1 MLKTGSNVAKVL
13 WSLTIGFVISG
24 SAHAA
29 EETRAVAVP
38 PRVDHHMHIF
48 SPDSSAVLDSICQ
61 ALGPAGCPP
70 QVSHASSTAA
80 DVIQALDAA
89 GIKQGVLLS
98 NAYFFDSPDLA
109 VPVANAADK
118 VRAENAFIIAQ
129 AHESSGRLIPFISV
143 NPRAAGAVDEIG
155 YWARQGG
162 AIGVKLHLASANF
175 SFRDPQQVSQLAEV
189 FGAAGKA
196 HLAIVIHMQTRAKD
210 YGTEDARIFL
220 KQVFPRAG
228 EVPVQIAHSAGGGG
242 IDAGQLAALRTFAQ
256 AMRQDPKATRHLY
269 FDLAMV
275 PDLFSNEAKI
285 SAKPKDVAA
294 LKNLMHQIGFHRFLL
309 GSDYTHG
316 LDLGAY
322 FANERAS
329 LAVSGPEWVELTK
342 NVAPYLATA
351 ILQDSR

>member
-1 MLKTGSNVAKVL
+1 MLQTGSSIAKVL
-13 WSLTIGFVISG
+13 GSLTIGVLLSG
-24 SAHAA
+24 GALAA
-29 EETRAVAVP
+29 DEAKGASVP
-38 PRVDHHMHIF
+38 PRVDHHIHIF
-48 SPDSSAVLDSICQ
+48 TPESSAVLDSSCQ
-61 ALGPAGCPP
+61 ALGPSGCPP

-80 DVIQALDAA
+80 DVIRALDAA

-98 NAYFFDSPDLA
+98 NAYFFESPDLA
-109 VPVANAADK
+109 VPVADAAEK

-129 AHESSGRLIPFISV
+129 ARESSGRLIPFISV

-155 YWARQGG
+155 YWARTGG

-175 SFRDPQQVSQLAEV
+175 SFRDPQQVSQLAAV
-189 FGAAGKA
+189 FGAAGRA

-210 YGTEDARIFL
+210 YGSEDAQIFI

-228 EVPVQIAHSAGGGG
+228 DVPVQIAHSAGGGG
-242 IDAGQLAALRTFAQ
+242 IDAGQLAALHTFAE
-256 AMRQDPKATRHLY
+256 AMHQDPMGTRHLY

-285 SAKPKDVAA
+285 SAKPQDVAA
-294 LKNLMHQIGFHRFLL
+294 LKSLMHQIGFHRFLL
-309 GSDYTHG
+309 ASDYTHG

-329 LAVSGPEWVELTK
+329 LAVSRPEWVELTK
-342 NVAPYLATA
+342 NVAPYVPAA
-351 ILQDSR
+351 RPKN